1 MKTKFKQICVTID
14 EKTYQ
19 KLKEDAEQTMCSM
32 SFIVRDALRE
42 YYENK
47 EKQNKR
53 RIK

>member
-1 MKTKFKQICVTID
+1 VKPKFKKLTITLD

-53 RIK
+53 RLK